1 LDLFVGD
8 CVFGVTLLL
17 SILDCGVVACPLEVV
32 GACLLPTSLDDFFP
46 VLLPL
51 FTLSGVFVLKSYGLE
66 VAVLRLF
73 AVLPLLSTRFELLF
87 ATLPLL
93 STRFELLF
101 ATLPRAFSRPV
112 FLFTAFPLDELL
124 LLLPLV
130 LKSYLLYVLLSL

>member
-1 LDLFVGD
+1 MLGRVAGCCCLDLFVGD

-17 SILDCGVVACPLEVV
+17 SVLDCGVVACPLEVV
-32 GACLLPTSLDDFFP
+32 GACLLPTSLDDLFP

-51 FTLSGVFVLKSYGLE
+51 FTLSGVLVLKSYGLE

-73 AVLPLLSTRFELLF
+73 AVV
-87 ATLPLL
+87 PLL

-112 FLFTAFPLDELL
+112 LLFTAFPLDELL
-124 LLLPLV
+124 LVLPLV
-130 LKSYLLYVLLSL
+130 LKSYLLDVLLSL